1 MSRYVKSVSDTAKL
15 TKSLNELKDRFSY
28 HQKVVEKNNKELQKI
43 NNEFDEMRQKEI
55 QELEEKMKKLENQ
68 SRWVQESEPA
78 VKVTDEYL
86 LKKLNIL

>member
-28 HQKVVEKNNKELQKI
+28 HQKVDEKNNKELQKI

>member
-1 MSRYVKSVSDTAKL
+1 MSRYVKSISDTAKL